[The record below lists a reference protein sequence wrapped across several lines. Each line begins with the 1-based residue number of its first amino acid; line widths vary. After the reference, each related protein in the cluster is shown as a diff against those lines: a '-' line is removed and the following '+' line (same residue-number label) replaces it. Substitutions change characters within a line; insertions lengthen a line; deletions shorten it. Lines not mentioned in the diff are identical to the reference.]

1 MSVCVVII
9 PVLTVCLRRLLSEP
23 GFDPALI
30 SGDAAAA
37 TGETSPAS
45 ELSTAGSGQWFRR
58 RVRRYAVGATPVPE
72 AAAGAEERP
81 AL

>member
-1 MSVCVVII
+1 MII
-9 PVLTVCLRRLLSEP
+9 PGVVFTVCLRRLLSEP

-30 SGDAAAA
+30 SGDAAA

-72 AAAGAEERP
+72 EAAATAGAEESP